1 MGTVCMFVCIVMFT
15 PPANCRE
22 YLPGH
27 FKVKEYCPLVFRDL
41 RHRFGV
47 EDLDY
52 KVRPCEQGTYI
63 RITYING
70 LGWVIDVK
78 PIIMLR
84 WP

>member
-1 MGTVCMFVCIVMFT
+1 MVTVYTYVCIVMFT
-15 PPANCRE
+15 PSANCRE

-52 KVRPCEQGTYI
+52 KVWHCEQRTYI

-70 LGWVIDVK
+70 MGC
-78 PIIMLR
+78 
-84 WP
+84 